1 MRAKRSSTAIGI
13 ESRSGPSIAPK
24 PPATPAAKRVPIH
37 TAVGVAHGLGLAHDV
52 RNLIGALGLYC
63 DLLSRPGVLKPEH
76 AHYATE
82 LNLLGTRSATLLHR
96 LMLALAAPVAD
107 SPIGLP
113 RSVSLREIAE
123 RCSGLL
129 RGVSG
134 GRKIELSFGPAAS
147 VTIAAAEEDVERI
160 LVNQVRNAAAALDAC
175 RPARLHRQRIGP
187 STRGGKAKP
196 LPISLLAGPG
206 QPTRAIRISIGLVDD
221 PIAYHRP
228 HPFLHS
234 RLIVEDSGC
243 GMGAKQLSRL
253 LGGASASPIPR
264 GIGFQVVREL
274 AAANGASLSVRS
286 APGTGTSVQI
296 DWPAQIEW
304 PVALSALYAAPTPS
318 PHLPWPPIP
327 VASTQSVQ
335 ASESRWTA

>member
-1 MRAKRSSTAIGI
+1 MRAKRGSTAIGI

-24 PPATPAAKRVPIH
+24 PPAAKHVPIH
-37 TAVGVAHGLGLAHDV
+37 TAIGVAHGLGLAHDA

-76 AHYATE
+76 AHYAAE
-82 LNLLGTRSATLLHR
+82 LNLLGTRSATLLQR
-96 LMLALAAPVAD
+96 LMLALAAPAAA

-113 RSVSLREIAE
+113 GPVSLREIAE

-129 RGVSG
+129 RGVAG

-147 VTIAAAEEDVERI
+147 TPVLAAEEDVERI
-160 LVNQVRNAAAALDAC
+160 LVNLVRNSAAALDAWRSP
-175 RPARLHRQRIGP
+175 RPRRQHSATSSRRDK
-187 STRGGKAKP
+187 SKP
-196 LPISLLAGPG
+196 RPISLLAGPD

-234 RLIVEDSGC
+234 RITVEDSGC
-243 GMGAKQLSRL
+243 GMDAKQLARL
-253 LGGASASPIPR
+253 LSGASPSPIPR

-274 AAANGASLSVRS
+274 VAANRASLSVRS
-286 APGTGTSVQI
+286 APGHGTSVQI
-296 DWPAQIEW
+296 EWPAQIEW
-304 PVALSALYAAPTPS
+304 PLALSALPVAPTLS
-318 PHLPWPPIP
+318 PQPPWPPIP
-327 VASTQSVQ
+327 VASAQSVHT
-335 ASESRWTA
+335 SESRWTA